1 MNRPASGRIA
11 VIPARGG
18 SKRVPGKNIRPLCGR
33 PILAYT
39 IDAALSSRLFERV
52 IVSTDDRRI
61 AELALE
67 YGAEV
72 PFLRDASLAD
82 DHTPVSMATLDAL
95 TRVDPE
101 PGRFD
106 SIAQLMPN
114 CPLRTAGDILASYA
128 QFEATG
134 CNSQISVVKFMSQ
147 TPWWAVTRDEY
158 FALKPIFASH
168 ILARSQDLPEL
179 FCPTGA
185 VWWARTA
192 ALRQA
197 KTFHTPDRT
206 GWQIPWE
213 RAIDIDTPEDWKLA
227 ELLMASERKAAAFA

>member
-1 MNRPASGRIA
+1 MNGAAQRRLA

-18 SKRVPGKNIRPLCGR
+18 SKRVPGKNVRELCGR
-33 PILAYT
+33 PILWYT
-39 IDAALSSRLFERV
+39 IDAALRSGLFGR
-52 IVSTDDRRI
+52 ILVSTDDALI

-72 PFLRDASLAD
+72 PFLRQAALAD
-82 DHTPVSMATLDAL
+82 DHTPVSSVTLDAL

-101 PGRFD
+101 ASRFD
-106 SIAQLMPN
+106 SVAQLMPN
-114 CPLRTAGDILASYA
+114 CPLRTAADITDSFA
-128 QFEATG
+128 QFQATAA
-134 CNSQISVVKFMSQ
+134 NSQISVVKFMSQ
-147 TPWWAVTRDEY
+147 TPWWAVTRDDD
-158 FALKPIFASH
+158 FRLTPIFSSC

-192 ALRQA
+192 VLRQA
-197 KTFHTPDRT
+197 ATFHTPDRT
-206 GWQIPWE
+206 GWEIPWE

-227 ELLMASERKAAAFA
+227 ELLMRSEQRTAALA